1 MARKLHHLKES
12 WVICGGLP
20 LHYWESTSAGY
31 PEGPTLIHL
40 HGFGISGSYLLPT
53 ADELAAGY
61 RTYVPNLPGYGR
73 SVHPDHVN
81 SIPELAQAVIRFMD
95 AVGIEKATLIG
106 NSMGCIIAIE
116 TALEAPDRIERVVLV
131 SPAGGRNNRPIFKG
145 ASQLALDSVREP
157 LSMYLVAIPD
167 YLRFGL
173 INAGKL
179 FWQMIHYPTV
189 EQFRDTSASTLVV
202 LGARDPLVNEIR
214 ITEGTLENEHVQI
227 VRIDGAAHAIN
238 YSHPG
243 KLASLIRQYL
253 EGHPLADDDAYPGTA
268 VILRESTRTSQSEAR
283 VTP

>member
-20 LHYWESTSAGY
+20 LHFWESASAGY